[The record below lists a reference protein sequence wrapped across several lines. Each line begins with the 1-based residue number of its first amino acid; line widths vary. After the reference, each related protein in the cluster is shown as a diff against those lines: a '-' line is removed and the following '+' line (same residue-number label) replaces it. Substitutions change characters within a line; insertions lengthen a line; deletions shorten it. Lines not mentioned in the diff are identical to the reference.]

1 MSEHTGTLDS
11 PAAGWRL
18 QLGVA
23 LLFLSILLPLVGVP
37 VVTSLDLSVSIAGTV
52 SGALLV
58 GAEVLGIVAIAVMG
72 KSGYVYLKN
81 RVFAFLKRTGPP
93 REVSRRRYTL
103 GLVMFCV
110 PLLFSWVSPYASR
123 WIPGVTTHPLPFALG
138 GDFLLLMSLFILG
151 GDFWDKVRALFV
163 RDAKAQFPPP
173 TSNKTAPVTPG

>member
-1 MSEHTGTLDS
+1 MSEHTGRSES

-23 LLFLSILLPLVGVP
+23 LFVLSIVLPLAGVP
-37 VVTSLDLSVSIAGTV
+37 VVASLGLSVGITGTV

-58 GAEVLGIVAIAVMG
+58 GAEVLGVVAIAVMG
-72 KSGYVYLKN
+72 KSGYVYIKN
-81 RVFAFLKRTGPP
+81 RVFGFLKRVGPP
-93 REVSRRRYTL
+93 MEVSRRRYTL

-110 PLLFSWVSPYASR
+110 PILFSWVSPYASR

-138 GDFLLLMSLFILG
+138 GDFLLLTSLFILG

-163 RDAKAQFPPP
+163 RDAKAQFPSP
-173 TSNKTAPVTPG
+173 TSKR